1 MLAAAQGAL
10 ELSVLEER
18 FRDILASVGTSPE
31 AAKLIGARRY
41 LAAAALLA
49 RSVRPGED
57 TLLSEEARRSEPS
70 AAALPPSA
78 LPVVTIAPSRSVDLD
93 SLTPAGS
100 PADIHVA
107 RARTKREIRRAQAL
121 RTVIVGAL
129 FLAVACATYSGNYV
143 GTLSELIGIFF
154 WAFSA
159 DLTVS
164 KLLEVAKS

>member
-1 MLAAAQGAL
+1 LFAHRAAQQVRAAERISGEHLGDLHDLLLIEDHAVRAVETRLEVLAAAQGAL

-18 FRDILASVGTSPE
+18 FRDILASVGTSPD

-57 TLLSEEARRSEPS
+57 TLLGEEARRSEPS

-78 LPVVTIAPSRSVDLD
+78 LPVVAIAPSRSVDLD
-93 SLTPAGS
+93 SLTPPGS

-107 RARTKREIRRAQAL
+107 RARTKR
-121 RTVIVGAL
+121 
-129 FLAVACATYSGNYV
+129 
-143 GTLSELIGIFF
+143 
-154 WAFSA
+154 
-159 DLTVS
+159 
-164 KLLEVAKS
+164 